1 MRSIVQVAQSNDFHL
16 VLTAILRSEWS
27 PFIIRVAPRNTEAI
41 TSNPRKAAR
50 SNKSSR
56 RREEPE
62 LKYTCG
68 EAGET
73 KSEITSKAD
82 TKSENEAKGVTSEWL
97 KVSQTCKPQVVT
109 IS

>member
-1 MRSIVQVAQSNDFHL
+1 MIK
-16 VLTAILRSEWS
+16 
-27 PFIIRVAPRNTEAI
+27 VAPRNTEAR
-41 TSNPRKAAR
+41 TSR
-50 SNKSSR
+50 SEGGRPKQLSSR

-82 TKSENEAKGVTSEWL
+82 TESENEAKGVTSEWL
-97 KVSQTCKPQVVT
+97 KVSWTCKPQVVT

>member
-1 MRSIVQVAQSNDFHL
+1 MRSIVHIAQPNDFHL

-27 PFIIRVAPRNTEAI
+27 PIIIRVAPRNTEVI

-50 SNKSSR
+50 SNKS
-56 RREEPE
+56 
-62 LKYTCG
+62 TCG

-82 TKSENEAKGVTSEWL
+82 TESENEAKGVTSEWL
-97 KVSQTCKPQVVT
+97 KVSWTCKPQVVT

>member
-1 MRSIVQVAQSNDFHL
+1 MQTIVQFAQTNDFHL
-16 VLTAILRSEWS
+16 VSSAILLSGV
-27 PFIIRVAPRNTEAI
+27 PAYMIKLAPRNTEAI

-73 KSEITSKAD
+73 KPRFLSKVD

-97 KVSQTCKPQVVT
+97 KVS
-109 IS
+109 

>member
-1 MRSIVQVAQSNDFHL
+1 MRSIVHIAQPNDFHL
-16 VLTAILRSEWS
+16 VLTA
-27 PFIIRVAPRNTEAI
+27 
-41 TSNPRKAAR
+41 PRKAAR

-82 TKSENEAKGVTSEWL
+82 TESENEAKGVTSEWL
-97 KVSQTCKPQVVT
+97 KVSWTCKPQVVT

>member
-16 VLTAILRSEWS
+16 VLTAILRTELS
-27 PFIIRVAPRNTEAI
+27 PIIIRVAPRNTEAI

-82 TKSENEAKGVTSEWL
+82 TKSKNEAKGVTSEWL
-97 KVSQTCKPQVVT
+97 KVS
-109 IS
+109 

>member
-1 MRSIVQVAQSNDFHL
+1 MRSIVQIAQPNDFHL
-16 VLTAILRSEWS
+16 VLTAILRTELS
-27 PFIIRVAPRNTEAI
+27 PIIIRVAPRNTEAI

-73 KSEITSKAD
+73 KPRFLSKVD

-97 KVSQTCKPQVVT
+97 KVS
-109 IS
+109 

>member
-1 MRSIVQVAQSNDFHL
+1 M
-16 VLTAILRSEWS
+16 LRAW
-27 PFIIRVAPRNTEAI
+27 FTIIIKIAPRNTEAI

-82 TKSENEAKGVTSEWL
+82 TKSKNEAKGVTSEWL
-97 KVSQTCKPQVVT
+97 KVS
-109 IS
+109 

>member
-1 MRSIVQVAQSNDFHL
+1 MFIKRQHFDMRSIVQVAQSNDFHL

-50 SNKSSR
+50 SKDRAGAGKNQSGKKLVAKPGRRSR
-56 RREEPE
+56 RQQ
-62 LKYTCG
+62 
-68 EAGET
+68 
-73 KSEITSKAD
+73 SKVD
-82 TKSENEAKGVTSEWL
+82 TKPG
-97 KVSQTCKPQVVT
+97 

>member
-1 MRSIVQVAQSNDFHL
+1 MVPLYHWGSSKEYGSDNFQSEEG
-16 VLTAILRSEWS
+16 R
-27 PFIIRVAPRNTEAI
+27 P
-41 TSNPRKAAR
+41 KQ
-50 SNKSSR
+50 KSSR

-82 TKSENEAKGVTSEWL
+82 TESENEAKGVTSEWL
-97 KVSQTCKPQVVT
+97 KVS
-109 IS
+109 

>member
-16 VLTAILRSEWS
+16 VLTAILRSELS